1 MNGGLSSGSGTGAK
15 LGGNKDRFQPS
26 GAFML
31 LRRLTITWLLI
42 AGLAIVA
49 GLFADRKHDT
59 DRDQTVFGP
68 LASVQT
74 KPGQR
79 P

>member
-1 MNGGLSSGSGTGAK
+1 VVQARSLNWATTRTDFNL
-15 LGGNKDRFQPS
+15 L

-31 LRRLTITWLLI
+31 LRRLTIVWLLI

-49 GLFADRKHDT
+49 GVFADRKHDT
-59 DRDQTVFGP
+59 YRDQTVFGP
-68 LASVQT
+68 LASAQV
-74 KPGQR
+74 KPGQH

>member
-1 MNGGLSSGSGTGAK
+1 
-15 LGGNKDRFQPS
+15 
-26 GAFML
+26 ML

-42 AGLAIVA
+42 VGLAIVA

-59 DRDQTVFGP
+59 YRDKTVFGP